1 MHQDDVFMELSSMLV
16 GEMRYYQISLA
27 LALSVQ
33 LPNLNLLDIGSSKN
47 ISNTLLLMSPKS
59 QNIL

>member
-1 MHQDDVFMELSSMLV
+1 MELSSMLV

-47 ISNTLLLMSPKS
+47 ISNTSLLMSPKS
-59 QNIL
+59 QVNIL